1 MMQFN
6 LKIGTFLKIGRF
18 LKIQKFLKNW
28 PFLTVFFWLLVV
40 VVAKLVD
47 LTPNQIVLA
56 NILHAPDLSGLLGY
70 DDLGRNI
77 FFRVLTGAQVSL
89 IVAFVVT
96 GVTLVSGTAVGLLSG
111 YYGGW
116 VDHLLMQV
124 TNVFLAFP
132 GILLAIAFAAV
143 LGPGLNNLVL
153 ALSITGW
160 VGYARL
166 TRAQA
171 LALRERQH
179 VQAAISLGAS
189 TPRIMVTH
197 MLPLLAAPLVVEATY
212 SIAGLVI
219 AEASLSFLGL
229 GIQAPNA
236 SWGSMLRDG
245 VRYMLI
251 APHYVL
257 AVGISLMSLV
267 LAINVLGDRL
277 RDHWDIRREI

>member
-1 MMQFN
+1 M
-6 LKIGTFLKIGRF
+6 
-18 LKIQKFLKNW
+18 KNW
-28 PFLTVFFWLLVV
+28 PGYVLVFWLLAVFF
-40 VVAKLVD
+40 AHAFD
-47 LTPNQIVLA
+47 LAPNRIGLDHILQPPGALA
-56 NILHAPDLSGLLGY
+56 WLGH

-77 FFRVLTGAQVSL
+77 LSRILAGAQVSVT
-89 IVAFVVT
+89 VALVVT
-96 GVTLVSGTAVGLLSG
+96 AITLSFGVTVGLVAG
-111 YYGGW
+111 YFGGW
-116 VDHLLMQV
+116 VDRVLMHV
-124 TNVFLAFP
+124 TDVFLAFP

-153 ALSITGW
+153 ALCLTSW

-171 LALRERQH
+171 LSLRGRQH
-179 VQAAISLGAS
+179 VQAAESLGAT
-189 TPRIMVTH
+189 TPRIMLRH

-229 GIQAPNA
+229 GIQAPQA

-245 VRYMLI
+245 VRYMLV

-257 AVGISLMSLV
+257 AVGLSLMSLV
-267 LAINVLGDRL
+267 LAVNVLGDTL
-277 RDHWDIRREI
+277 RDKLDVKNVN

>member
-6 LKIGTFLKIGRF
+6 LKIGRF
-18 LKIQKFLKNW
+18 LRNW
-28 PFLTVFFWLLVV
+28 PFLTILFWLLVV
-40 VVAKLVD
+40 MTAKLVD
-47 LTPNQIVLA
+47 LTPNQIALA

-77 FFRVLTGAQVSL
+77 FSRVLAGAQVSL

-96 GVTLVSGTAVGLLSG
+96 GVTLVSGTALGLLSG

>member
-1 MMQFN
+1 M
-6 LKIGTFLKIGRF
+6 R
-18 LKIQKFLKNW
+18 NW
-28 PFLTVFFWLLVV
+28 PFLTILFWLLVV
-40 VVAKLVD
+40 MTAKLVD
-47 LTPNQIVLA
+47 LTPNQIALA

-77 FFRVLTGAQVSL
+77 FSRVLAGAQVSL

-96 GVTLVSGTAVGLLSG
+96 GVTLVSGTALGLLSG